1 MLTSPAHL
9 QGKRC
14 CVVPNVAVD
23 YMALNGQHLLVAWRK
38 SCHRMHI
45 DIATHV
51 YNFFSYAILEYHLVP
66 QWRLCLCLV
75 LPYLPYTK
83 P

>member
-23 YMALNGQHLLVAWRK
+23 YMALNGQHSLAAWCECWK
-38 SCHRMHI
+38 SCHRHPSVRNCFKRYFGMI
-45 DIATHV
+45 SCTTMA
-51 YNFFSYAILEYHLVP
+51 AMP
-66 QWRLCLCLV
+66 
-75 LPYLPYTK
+75 
-83 P
+83 